1 MDKINK
7 LFGLLTYDQYLENPL
22 SIAQNTII
30 TFPKQHPNLNL
41 TPWHINQHWTQ
52 LKNKNKNIFKHPKSK
67 PWTLTKDEYLFE
79 LDKDFPNLIIKNI
92 TKLFYEWCNDI
103 NFYWIQVQQPLKYLW

>member
-1 MDKINK
+1 
-7 LFGLLTYDQYLENPL
+7 
-22 SIAQNTII
+22 
-30 TFPKQHPNLNL
+30 
-41 TPWHINQHWTQ
+41 

-92 TKLFYEWCNDI
+92 TKLFYE
-103 NFYWIQVQQPLKYLW
+103 

>member
-41 TPWHINQHWTQ
+41 TP
-52 LKNKNKNIFKHPKSK
+52 
-67 PWTLTKDEYLFE
+67 
-79 LDKDFPNLIIKNI
+79 
-92 TKLFYEWCNDI
+92 
-103 NFYWIQVQQPLKYLW
+103 